1 MKRTLQTIQGV
12 ETIALEADGADTAVI
27 FFHGYGANM
36 NDLFPLWELWHR
48 DQFNW
53 YFPNGLQS
61 LPMGYYEGRSWFSI
75 DIAGLERA
83 IREGCSREMAGYIPP
98 ELDATL
104 GQLEV
109 FILDIMKKHKK
120 LILGGFSQG
129 AMCASHL
136 AMKDSFAVDGLI
148 LLSGNLLAEEKFP
161 KAAKSIPFYQAHG
174 TKDPVLDMEGARAL
188 ERKLQGMNFQG
199 KLSSFPGGHEIP
211 PQVVKEVSTFLDQ
224 FSG

>member
-1 MKRTLQTIQGV
+1 MKRELKNVQGV
-12 ETIALEADGADTAVI
+12 ETIALEAEGADTAVI

-61 LPMGYYEGRSWFSI
+61 LPMGYYEGRAWFSI
-75 DIAGLERA
+75 DLAGLERA
-83 IREGCSREMAGYIPP
+83 IKEGRQREMGKYVPP

-129 AMCASHL
+129 TVMSYAL
-136 AMKDSFAVDGLI
+136 GLGSDRWRLVLPWPKQESKLEI
-148 LLSGNLLAEEKFP
+148 LELVP
-161 KAAKSIPFYQAHG
+161 
-174 TKDPVLDMEGARAL
+174 
-188 ERKLQGMNFQG
+188 
-199 KLSSFPGGHEIP
+199 
-211 PQVVKEVSTFLDQ
+211 
-224 FSG
+224 